1 MLANILLDSF
11 NYFVGLLLVISV
23 GVIFYVVYDQILK
36 PYIELKSKEIPFP
49 PKIGQ
54 EYYFIT
60 DEMARVS
67 TFSIG
72 RNMGDIVTKCSAIS
86 EGHLTFTFKK
96 HPTNEEYEIIIK
108 RGGPTLFKPPRMQTY
123 SVMESTEKLESFEVI
138 GKTAEFRI
146 SNQLIKERMINY
158 IEIGF
163 TSKFIF
169 DKNGKERL
177 QFIFKIEKIHP
188 GLNLHKRD
196 SKGNFPFGKEE
207 VPEQKTESYE
217 AI

>member
-11 NYFVGLLLVISV
+11 NYFVGVLLVLSL
-23 GVIFYVVYDQILK
+23 GVIAYVVYDQVIK
-36 PYIELKSKEIPFP
+36 PYIELKSKEIPLP
-49 PKIGQ
+49 PEVGQ
-54 EYYFIT
+54 EFYFIT
-60 DEMARVS
+60 DETARTS

-72 RNMGDIVTKCSAIS
+72 RNMGEIPLKCSAIS

-123 SVMESTEKLESFEVI
+123 SVMESTEKLESFEII
-138 GKTAEFRI
+138 GKVAEFRI

-158 IEIGF
+158 IEIGL
-163 TSKFIF
+163 TAKFIF
-169 DKNGKERL
+169 DNKGRERL

-188 GLNLHKRD
+188 GLNLQKRD
-196 SKGNFPFGKEE
+196 SNGNFPFGKEITKE
-207 VPEQKTESYE
+207 HKSDSHE
-217 AI
+217 II

>member
-1 MLANILLDSF
+1 MLANVLLDSF
-11 NYFVGLLLVISV
+11 DYFVGFLFVLSLI
-23 GVIFYVVYDQILK
+23 VIFYVLYDQILK
-36 PYIELKSKEIPFP
+36 PYIELKSKEIPLP
-49 PKIGQ
+49 PEVGQ

-60 DEMARVS
+60 DETARIS
-67 TFSIG
+67 TFTIG
-72 RNMGDIVTKCSAIS
+72 RNMGDIPLKCSAIS

-96 HPTNEEYEIIIK
+96 HPMNEEYEIIIK

-123 SVMESTEKLESFEVI
+123 SVMESTEKLESYEII
-138 GKTAEFRI
+138 GKVAEFRI

-169 DKNGKERL
+169 DKNGRERL

-188 GLNLHKRD
+188 GLNLSKRD
-196 SKGNFPFGKEE
+196 SNGNFPFGKEE
-207 VPEQKTESYE
+207 VKEQKS
-217 AI
+217 ASQDVL

>member
-11 NYFVGLLLVISV
+11 NYFVAILLFLSV
-23 GVIFYVVYDQILK
+23 SVIFYVVYDQIVK
-36 PYIELKSKEIPFP
+36 PYFEMKSKEIPLP
-49 PKIGQ
+49 PEVGK
-54 EYYFIT
+54 EYYLIT
-60 DEMARVS
+60 DESVRTT

-72 RNMGDIVTKCSAIS
+72 RNVGDIPTKCSAIS
-86 EGHLTFTFKK
+86 EDHLTFTFKK
-96 HPTNEEYEIIIK
+96 HPVNEEYEIVIK
-108 RGGPTLFKPPRMQTY
+108 RNGPTLFKPPRMQTY
-123 SVMESTEKLESFEVI
+123 SVMESTEKLESYEII

-163 TSKFIF
+163 SSKFIF

-196 SKGNFPFGKEE
+196 GNGNFPFGKEE
-207 VPEQKTESYE
+207 ASENKSESQE